1 VVFKCVSEVEVEVEE
16 VMRAA
21 AERWNP
27 KEENR
32 GGTLQSSK
40 KHITDMMSQ
49 KELICIPQ
57 NAGIPKRRIAVVA
70 VYRGSVSNKSYSRA
84 L

>member
-1 VVFKCVSEVEVEVEE
+1 MVFKCVSEVEVEVEE

-32 GGTLQSSK
+32 GGTLQSSNK
-40 KHITDMMSQ
+40 TYHRYDVPERVDSNTAERRNPKEENRGGRCRSGISQ
-49 KELICIPQ
+49 QQIL
-57 NAGIPKRRIAVVA
+57 
-70 VYRGSVSNKSYSRA
+70 